1 MISFIVWFF
10 CRLIRRPKR
19 GEIVPPYV
27 PWSHLVVKPP
37 PITDTVFWLFDVCL
51 FIVWW
56 PLTATECIFSFH
68 FSSLESPSKTTGN
81 RPPRTFC
88 RGRIASQIP
97 APSLVLFLVG
107 CCVVS
112 ANDGRLKLRLGP
124 SLYFFVA
131 PFAAPND
138 RKKSSPRVPP
148 RSRLITAKLW
158 LVVVS
163 IEKTA
168 ATQDRC
174 SAHLSIFRWV
184 PLGRPNQGILPQRAQ
199 ARATGACSRLIGS
212 RGETI
217 RVHGGCFHGEGGRSR
232 WG

>member
-1 MISFIVWFF
+1 MISFIVLIF

-19 GEIVPPYV
+19 GEIVSPYV
-27 PWSHLVVKPP
+27 PPRSHLVVAPP
-37 PITDTVFWLFDVCL
+37 PITDTVFWLVDVCL

-68 FSSLESPSKTTGN
+68 FSLLESPSKTTGN

-124 SLYFFVA
+124 SLDFFCRPICRPKRQEKVLPTRSASVA
-131 PFAAPND
+131 SHHQRP
-138 RKKSSPRVPP
+138 PP
-148 RSRLITAKLW
+148 R
-158 LVVVS
+158 
-163 IEKTA
+163 
-168 ATQDRC
+168 
-174 SAHLSIFRWV
+174 
-184 PLGRPNQGILPQRAQ
+184 
-199 ARATGACSRLIGS
+199 
-212 RGETI
+212 
-217 RVHGGCFHGEGGRSR
+217 RSR
-232 WG
+232 TSIGCCVY

>member
-1 MISFIVWFF
+1 MISFIVLIF

-19 GEIVPPYV
+19 GEIVSPYV
-27 PWSHLVVKPP
+27 PPRSHLVVTPP
-37 PITDTVFWLFDVCL
+37 PITDTVFWLVDVCL

-68 FSSLESPSKTTGN
+68 FSSLGSPSKTTGN

-112 ANDGRLKLRLGP
+112 ANNGRLKLRLSP

-131 PFAAPND
+131 PFAVPND
-138 RKKSSPRVPP
+138 RKKSSPHIPP
-148 RSRLITAKLW
+148 RSRLITNAPPLPPQPNFGW
-158 LVVVS
+158 LLCLLKKRRPP
-163 IEKTA
+163 KTDA
-168 ATQDRC
+168 PPISQFFDGCHWGAPIKGSC
-174 SAHLSIFRWV
+174 HSE
-184 PLGRPNQGILPQRAQ
+184 PKPGRRAP
-199 ARATGACSRLIGS
+199 AVGS
-212 RGETI
+212 
-217 RVHGGCFHGEGGRSR
+217 
-232 WG
+232 

>member
-1 MISFIVWFF
+1 M
-10 CRLIRRPKR
+10 
-19 GEIVPPYV
+19 
-27 PWSHLVVKPP
+27 
-37 PITDTVFWLFDVCL
+37 CL

-68 FSSLESPSKTTGN
+68 FLSFESPSKTTVN
-81 RPPRTFC
+81 PSPRTFC
-88 RGRIASQIP
+88 RSRIASQIP